1 MDLTIIIVSF
11 KSGEILDRCLDSI
24 DDKYPVIIVENSLN
38 KDLKNHVEK
47 KYKNVECILP
57 SENLGYGAA
66 NNVGINKAKTKY
78 LLILNP
84 DTILQNNTLDELLI
98 SAKKIKNFAILGP
111 KIIEGDK
118 INEKEINYNNLKKT
132 ETSIEKS
139 ISYVKGFAI
148 FINKE
153 EFKDIGF
160 FDENF
165 FLYFEEIDLCKRVI
179 KNGKKIYLAPNAL
192 VKHSGGQ
199 SHIKSI
205 NTPMELSRNW
215 HWMWSTFY
223 YYRKHKGF
231 IFALLMISRKFFSSL
246 IKIIFF
252 SLTFQNAK
260 REIYRHRLSGLINSI
275 LGRKAWYR
283 PKV

>member
-11 KSGEILDRCLDSI
+11 KSGKILERCLDSI

-38 KDLKNHVEK
+38 KDLKNHLEK
-47 KYKNVECILP
+47 KYKNVDCILP
-57 SENLGYGAA
+57 NQNLGYGAG
-66 NNVGINKAKTKY
+66 NNLGIEKAKTKY

-84 DTILQNNTLDELLI
+84 DTTLQNNTLDELLF
-98 SAKKIKNFAILGP
+98 SAEKIKNFAILGP
-111 KIIEGDK
+111 KIIEGDE
-118 INEKEINYNNLKKT
+118 ISEKEINLNNFKKT
-132 ETSIEKS
+132 EMSVEKS

-148 FINKE
+148 FIKKE
-153 EFKDIGF
+153 EFEDIGF

-179 KNGKKIYLAPNAL
+179 EKGKKIYLTPNAL

-223 YYRKHKGF
+223 YYKKHKGF
-231 IFALLMISRKFFSSL
+231 IFALLIISRKFFSSL
-246 IKIIFF
+246 IKTIFF
-252 SLTFQNAK
+252 FLTFQNK
-260 REIYRHRLSGLINSI
+260 KKEIYKHRLSGLINSI
-275 LGRKAWYR
+275 LGKKAWYR